1 MRLLSMLA
9 SPFNE
14 HDLADRV
21 YTTHGGFTAGIETT
35 AFGSPGVSDDAGGC
49 GLPAK
54 R

>member
-14 HDLADRV
+14 HDFADRV
-21 YTTHGGFTAGIETT
+21 YTTHGGFTAGIEIT
-35 AFGSPGVSDDAGGC
+35 AFASTGGERRC
-49 GLPAK
+49 RGLRTA

>member
-14 HDLADRV
+14 HDFADGV
-21 YTTHGGFTAGIETT
+21 DATHGGFTAGTETT
-35 AFGSPGVSDDAGGC
+35 AFVSPGGERRC
-49 GLPAK
+49 RGLRTA